1 MRQAQKMSEEKMV
14 RFEFVDLANTV
25 TIKTFNKEIY
35 VLKSSLFVQN
45 VHNNQIL
52 RFHEIY
58 YDIRTVRTIEGK
70 VLAKRKNRN
79 SELVK
84 VGRSRSV
91 SYRAS

>member
-1 MRQAQKMSEEKMV
+1 MSEEKMV

-25 TIKTFNKEIY
+25 TIKTFNKKIY

-58 YDIRTVRTIEGK
+58 YDIRTVRTIDGK

-84 VGRSRSV
+84 VGRSRPV
-91 SYRAS
+91 SNRAS

>member
-1 MRQAQKMSEEKMV
+1 MRQAQKKSEEVMV

-35 VLKSSLFVQN
+35 FLKSSLLVQN

-84 VGRSRSV
+84 VERSRSV
-91 SYRAS
+91 RAS

>member
-1 MRQAQKMSEEKMV
+1 MKKAQKMSEEKMV

-25 TIKTFNKEIY
+25 TIKTFNKKIY

-58 YDIRTVRTIEGK
+58 YDIRTVRTIDGK

-84 VGRSRSV
+84 VGRSRPV
-91 SYRAS
+91 SNRAS

>member
-1 MRQAQKMSEEKMV
+1 MRTQETQEKMV

-45 VHNNQIL
+45 VDNNQIL

-84 VGRSRSV
+84 VGRSRPV
-91 SYRAS
+91 SNRAS

>member
-1 MRQAQKMSEEKMV
+1 MGQAQKMSEEIMV

-45 VHNNQIL
+45 VHNNRIL

-58 YDIRTVRTIEGK
+58 YDIRTVRTIKGK

-84 VGRSRSV
+84 FGR
-91 SYRAS
+91 